1 MPKGSKAALWNLA
14 FYTGGRRGDVRRPY
28 VFAQMQLTRF
38 RPVRGVWQAHCFHGL
53 MRTAVPSKIVSS
65 TVPLAPHPKGTSY
78 GDAEASPSGRSTQRQ
93 GDKRQR
99 RSRLNR
105 VKCTVAKRQAQ
116 STSEWPK
123 TLLRGFKGPQPLD
136 TPFSPIFRRASKDGV
151 PEGRWK
157 SRAVGKKRTA
167 KDIATG
173 GRNEK
178 IAPRKTAQSQFCHKT
193 KSTNAGNSYVGAFP
207 YGSASLRREVI

>member
-1 MPKGSKAALWNLA
+1 
-14 FYTGGRRGDVRRPY
+14 
-28 VFAQMQLTRF
+28 
-38 RPVRGVWQAHCFHGL
+38 

-123 TLLRGFKGPQPLD
+123 TLPRGFKGPQPLD

-157 SRAVGKKRTA
+157 SRAAGKKRTA

-178 IAPRKTAQSQFCHKT
+178 IAPRKTAQSQFCHNKKAPT
-193 KSTNAGNSYVGAFP
+193 QGTATLVLFLTDRHLSGEKSYRSGKKERRKPEMETRRRFMLPSYHIPRSSV
-207 YGSASLRREVI
+207 